1 MGGGWMRLDLHSDL
15 CKEEGR
21 GWGEGGMPPPM
32 NLSCHSHHH
41 NFHPLPY
48 FISTLLICHRQNEI
62 FTVPSL
68 LSRHQLDSEAEDTK
82 ISYKMHTQ
90 VRRMMS
96 EKRQRKKNVKT
107 GEGEPQIKVT
117 EEVEGRVSG
126 PAKTLMDANVYD
138 VMAKEEVPPPPPYTS
153 NSGGKT
159 RTSAS
164 FRLTGQT

>member
-1 MGGGWMRLDLHSDL
+1 M
-15 CKEEGR
+15 
-21 GWGEGGMPPPM
+21 
-32 NLSCHSHHH
+32 
-41 NFHPLPY
+41 
-48 FISTLLICHRQNEI
+48 I
-62 FTVPSL
+62 FTNLSL

-117 EEVEGRVSG
+117 EEVEGRVAG

-138 VMAKEEVPPPPPYTS
+138 LMADEEEMPPPPPYTS

-159 RTSAS
+159 RMSSS
-164 FRLTGQT
+164 FRLAGKTRLFGCNLSASAATFLCMRVLKF

>member
-1 MGGGWMRLDLHSDL
+1 MSLYFDEIKNCNFAKRFSLKNPKFVGTSCNMFLDVLDCIL
-15 CKEEGR
+15 RMKEVFSFYFS
-21 GWGEGGMPPPM
+21 GGMFAPKT
-32 NLSCHSHHH
+32 
-41 NFHPLPY
+41 
-48 FISTLLICHRQNEI
+48 ILLE
-62 FTVPSL
+62 FDEMKP
-68 LSRHQLDSEAEDTK
+68 K
-82 ISYKMHTQ
+82 
-90 VRRMMS
+90 
-96 EKRQRKKNVKT
+96 QRKKNVKT

>member
-1 MGGGWMRLDLHSDL
+1 M
-15 CKEEGR
+15 
-21 GWGEGGMPPPM
+21 
-32 NLSCHSHHH
+32 
-41 NFHPLPY
+41 
-48 FISTLLICHRQNEI
+48 I

-107 GEGEPQIKVT
+107 GEGEPQIRVT

-138 VMAKEEVPPPPPYTS
+138 LMAEEEMPPPPPYSSS

-159 RTSAS
+159 RMSSS
-164 FRLTGQT
+164 FRLTGIAWTFNWLQLICFGSYIPLHGSVFFMQGCVPA

>member
-1 MGGGWMRLDLHSDL
+1 MILT
-15 CKEEGR
+15 
-21 GWGEGGMPPPM
+21 
-32 NLSCHSHHH
+32 NL
-41 NFHPLPY
+41 
-48 FISTLLICHRQNEI
+48 
-62 FTVPSL
+62 SL

-117 EEVEGRVSG
+117 EEVEGRVAG

-138 VMAKEEVPPPPPYTS
+138 LMADEEEMPPPPPYTS

-159 RTSAS
+159 RMSSS
-164 FRLTGQT
+164 FRLAGKPQLFGCTLSALAATFLCMRVLKF

>member
-1 MGGGWMRLDLHSDL
+1 M
-15 CKEEGR
+15 
-21 GWGEGGMPPPM
+21 
-32 NLSCHSHHH
+32 
-41 NFHPLPY
+41 
-48 FISTLLICHRQNEI
+48 I
-62 FTVPSL
+62 FTCLSL
-68 LSRHQLDSEAEDTK
+68 LSRHQLDSEAEETK

-117 EEVEGRVSG
+117 EEVEGRVAG

-138 VMAKEEVPPPPPYTS
+138 LMADEEEMPPPPPYTT

-159 RTSAS
+159 RMSSS
-164 FRLTGQT
+164 FRLAGKTSRLFGCNLSALAAAFLCMRVLKF

>member
-1 MGGGWMRLDLHSDL
+1 M
-15 CKEEGR
+15 KEVG
-21 GWGEGGMPPPM
+21 GGMPPPM

>member
-1 MGGGWMRLDLHSDL
+1 M
-15 CKEEGR
+15 
-21 GWGEGGMPPPM
+21 
-32 NLSCHSHHH
+32 
-41 NFHPLPY
+41 
-48 FISTLLICHRQNEI
+48 LICHRQDVI

-107 GEGEPQIKVT
+107 GEGEPQIQVT
-117 EEVEGRVSG
+117 EEVEGRVAG

-138 VMAKEEVPPPPPYTS
+138 LMAEEEMPPPPPYTS

-159 RTSAS
+159 RVSSS
-164 FRLTGQT
+164 FRLAGKIYTWTGTGPKTFFRMKNSSICQVMHQPKKIVCTPSMAC